1 MAAEKEAMERIH
13 TDVPVVLHAE
23 KVDKIYPGTK
33 ALDGVSFDVYKGKVN
48 VLIGENGAGK
58 STLMKLIAGIEQP
71 SAGEMTRASASLM
84 YRRHVRTASASSIR
98 SFPSFRISACIRI
111 SSWRERLR
119 RARSDSTMQRMCA
132 ARRKSSRSLS
142 IPSTRM

>member
-1 MAAEKEAMERIH
+1 MTAEKEAMERIH

-71 SAGEMTRASASLM
+71 SAGEMTMGGES
-84 YRRHVRTASASSIR
+84 VR
-98 SFPSFRISACIRI
+98 FPDVS
-111 SSWRERLR
+111 
-119 RARSDSTMQRMCA
+119 A
-132 ARRKSSRSLS
+132 ARAHGIGIIHQRSLS